1 MKKILLFISILL
13 LFTTGCTQKLPM
25 SEKSALIVIKT
36 PTMRYADMGFI
47 SHYDGY
53 TKLQI
58 YGLGQPI
65 LSLDINKNT
74 ICMSL
79 LECMSKSEFNRKM
92 LSKNYPDN
100 ILESIFNGEAIM
112 GGTSIVQN
120 SNGFTQ
126 KIATNGLYDIEYSVT
141 NKNISF
147 NDKINKITIK
157 VQQQ

>member
-1 MKKILLFISILL
+1 MKKILLFTTILVL
-13 LFTTGCTQKLPM
+13 LVSGCTQKLPM
-25 SEKSALIVIKT
+25 REQSALIVIKT

-47 SHYDGY
+47 SKYDGY

-65 LSLDINKNT
+65 LSFDINKHT

-92 LSKNYPDN
+92 LSQNYPDDT
-100 ILESIFNGEAIM
+100 LEHIINGEPIINGANLLQNSS
-112 GGTSIVQN
+112 GFTQSIVQ
-120 SNGFTQ
+120 
-126 KIATNGLYDIEYSVT
+126 NGLYDIEYSVT
-141 NKNISF
+141 NKNIAF

-157 VQQQ
+157 VDEQ